1 MLNVF
6 THIKNNSTWLLY
18 GEIIV
23 VFITSWVWDGTIIVY
38 PIVYYYYLKDNIPEG
53 SHFYT
58 FGWWSFVFNSK
69 HIGTTKKQDAY

>member
-23 VFITSWVWDGTIIVY
+23 VFRTSWVWDGRIIVY
-38 PIVYYYYLKDNIPEG
+38 PIVYYYYLKDNKTLRFITRAEFIMNAQKYDIKEDENNY
-53 SHFYT
+53 SQ
-58 FGWWSFVFNSK
+58 
-69 HIGTTKKQDAY
+69 I

>member
-23 VFITSWVWDGTIIVY
+23 VFRKENKNLNFITRDEFIMNAQKYDIKEDENNYSQI
-38 PIVYYYYLKDNIPEG
+38 
-53 SHFYT
+53 
-58 FGWWSFVFNSK
+58 
-69 HIGTTKKQDAY
+69 